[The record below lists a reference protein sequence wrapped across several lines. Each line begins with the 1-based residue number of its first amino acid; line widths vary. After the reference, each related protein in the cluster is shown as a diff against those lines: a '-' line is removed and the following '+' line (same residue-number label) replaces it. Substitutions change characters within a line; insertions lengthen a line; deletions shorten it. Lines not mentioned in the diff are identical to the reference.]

1 MICSNPSV
9 QIRRFIER
17 SEADA
22 RGVMS
27 TVKIQGALQTPKHVR
42 ALLSG
47 GLGVF
52 SSLLAIGWALWAYNL
67 PSAVNATSSQSQNL
81 MLIQLGLA
89 FIMLLGSGLML
100 ARFTLPGGMINV
112 LGAIST
118 FLIGVYFASGVA
130 DAARSKDLTAI
141 PLRFSGVYTG
151 TVSLATDRIVST
163 FLIVPVF
170 PIALLLLISGLGA
183 LATYRSGKRAA
194 AHG

>member
-1 MICSNPSV
+1 MVDSRV
-9 QIRRFIER
+9 F
-17 SEADA
+17 
-22 RGVMS
+22 MS

-67 PSAVNATSSQSQNL
+67 PSAVNVTSSQSQNL

-100 ARFTLPGGMINV
+100 ARFTLPGGIINV
-112 LGAIST
+112 LGALST
-118 FLIGVYFASGVA
+118 FLIGVYFSSGVA
-130 DAARSKDLTAI
+130 DAARSKDLTAL

-151 TVSLATDRIVST
+151 TVSLETDRIVST

-170 PIALLLLISGLGA
+170 PIAVL
-183 LATYRSGKRAA
+183 RSEE
-194 AHG
+194 HTSELQSQFHLV